1 MKANRRANR
10 RDAALIALKMFT
22 ALLAVC
28 FAAFFAVSPPA
39 RAAQPDDY
47 AYRWPLKTE
56 GQNAAWQFELT
67 PEVYAALV
75 DAELRDFA
83 VFNADGQPVPVA
95 RLTVDPAARPGV
107 AEVALPMFALP
118 RRAET
123 TQGGDDLSLRLER
136 DDTGR
141 LRLLQLDAVA
151 GAAAAPTLIDY
162 VMDADLNRDPRR
174 PATVDRLELRWPER
188 GDVRARFAVEG
199 SDDLENWQ
207 TLVDA
212 AAVVSLRR
220 DGAVLQRRDIALPA
234 TALRYLRLR
243 QLDGDPLTGLQVQAR
258 RTRAGASVPQWRRLR
273 ADFVDGT
280 ADEFGKG
287 EIYRYRLPA
296 ALPVGRLLIGLGTD
310 NATTEVI
317 VDGLTGGAQGAA
329 TWVPIGRTLLFRLR
343 QGELRIDNDD
353 YVLTAPL
360 TAKEW
365 RLRSPVRL
373 NPTPSVEVAYLPDR
387 FVFLAQG
394 RGPYTL
400 AAGSRNARRASL
412 PVEQALAPLR
422 RQLGPEWTPP
432 LATLGARADA
442 AGARAYDD
450 APVPVDWRRWM
461 LWGFLV
467 LGAAVVGGFALTLLR
482 TKSSSSQS

>member
-1 MKANRRANR
+1 MKANRRYGR
-10 RDAALIALKMFT
+10 LIAPLALT
-22 ALLAVC
+22 ALTV
-28 FAAFFAVSPPA
+28 FAVALSA
-39 RAAQPDDY
+39 QAAQPDEY
-47 AYRWPLKTE
+47 AYRWPLKTD

-75 DAELRDFA
+75 DADQRDFA

-107 AEVALPMFALP
+107 ADVALPVFALP
-118 RRAET
+118 RRVDAA
-123 TQGGDDLSLRLER
+123 QGGDDVSLRLER

-141 LRLLQLDAVA
+141 LHMLQLDAVA
-151 GAAAAPTLIDY
+151 NASAAPAMIDY

-199 SDDLENWQ
+199 SDDLEHWQ
-207 TLVDA
+207 PLVDA

-220 DGAVLQRRDIALPA
+220 DGAVLQRRDIALPT

-243 QLDGDPLTGLQVQAR
+243 QLDGDPLPGLQVEAR

-273 ADFVDGT
+273 ADFVDT
-280 ADEFGKG
+280 AADEFGKG

-296 ALPVGRLLIGLGTD
+296 ALPVGRLQIGLGTD
-310 NATTEVI
+310 NATAEVI
-317 VDGLTGGAQGAA
+317 VDGFTGGTSGGGA

-353 YVLTAPL
+353 YVLTVPL

-373 NPTPSVEVAYLPDR
+373 NPTPTMDVAYLPDR

-400 AAGSRNARRASL
+400 AAGSRSARRDAL

-422 RQLGPEWTPP
+422 ARLGAEWTPP
-432 LATLGARADA
+432 LAELGARADA

-450 APVPVDWRRWM
+450 APAPVDWRRWM

-482 TKSSSSQS
+482 TKSAAAQG

>member
-1 MKANRRANR
+1 MKANRRYGR
-10 RDAALIALKMFT
+10 LIAPLALT
-22 ALLAVC
+22 ALSV
-28 FAAFFAVSPPA
+28 FAAVLPA
-39 RAAQPDDY
+39 QAAQPGEY
-47 AYRWPLKTE
+47 AYRWPLKTD
-56 GQNAAWQFELT
+56 GQSAAWQFELT

-75 DAELRDFA
+75 YADQRDFA

-107 AEVALPMFALP
+107 ADVALPVFALP
-118 RRAET
+118 RRADAA
-123 TQGGDDLSLRLER
+123 QAGDDVSLRLER

-141 LRLLQLDAVA
+141 LHLLQLDAVA
-151 GAAAAPTLIDY
+151 ASTAPAMIDY

-199 SDDLENWQ
+199 SDDLEHWQ
-207 TLVDA
+207 PLVDA

-220 DGAVLQRRDIALPA
+220 DGAVLQRRDIALPT

-243 QLDGDPLTGLQVQAR
+243 QLDGDPLPGLQVEAR
-258 RTRAGASVPQWRRLR
+258 RTRAGASAPQWRRLR
-273 ADFVDGT
+273 ADFVDSA

-296 ALPVGRLLIGLGTD
+296 ALPVGRLQIGLGTD
-310 NATTEVI
+310 NATAEVI
-317 VDGLTGGAQGAA
+317 VDGLTGGTA

-353 YVLTAPL
+353 YVLTVPL

-373 NPTPSVEVAYLPDR
+373 NPTPTMEVAYLPDR

-400 AAGSRNARRASL
+400 AAGSRSARRDAL

-422 RQLGPEWTPP
+422 ARLGAEWTPP
-432 LATLGARADA
+432 LAELGARADA

-482 TKSSSSQS
+482 AKSSSARG